1 MIATSDA
8 HRLHAFGRHYT
19 SMPMP
24 SALTVENVFAA
35 LRSGPLR
42 LTSPAWSLDD
52 FVSAIYF
59 VFLTHP
65 FRCGARW
72 LSRLRAEEQPWRD
85 RKLRPSRPMRRRAV
99 ASQGRLLDL

>member
-24 SALTVENVFAA
+24 PALTVENVLAA

-42 LTSPAWSLDD
+42 LTSPASSLRD
-52 FVSAIYF
+52 FASAIYF

-65 FRCGARW
+65 FRVR
-72 LSRLRAEEQPWRD
+72 
-85 RKLRPSRPMRRRAV
+85 RKMAAP
-99 ASQGRLLDL
+99 

>member
-24 SALTVENVFAA
+24 RALTIEDVLSG

-42 LTSPAWSLDD
+42 LTSPSSTVKD
-52 FVSAIYF
+52 FLSAIYF
-59 VFLTHP
+59 VFLAHP
-65 FRCGARW
+65 FRVRRKMATPRVARRSET
-72 LSRLRAEEQPWRD
+72 LPPQC
-85 RKLRPSRPMRRRAV
+85 
-99 ASQGRLLDL
+99 